1 MYCYQQEESVY
12 LNTQGMSV
20 IASQNI
26 DQGQFV
32 AQYAGEMLTNS
43 EADRRLAEYDATRAG
58 VGHALMVSHAAAS
71 LHACI
76 FLLQRGSGLCRNA
89 FAIFRPIQVVSRDQ
103 ILEHH
108 YAEQVVRETLP
119 SGTACL
125 RFNIDATC
133 IGNVARFFNHR

>member
-1 MYCYQQEESVY
+1 VYCYQQEESVY

-58 VGHALMVSHAAAS
+58 VGHALMVFHAAAS

-76 FLLQRGSGLCRNA
+76 FLLQ
-89 FAIFRPIQVVSRDQ
+89 
-103 ILEHH
+103 
-108 YAEQVVRETLP
+108 
-119 SGTACL
+119 
-125 RFNIDATC
+125 
-133 IGNVARFFNHR
+133 